1 MALIYF
7 DLDHAR
13 RTHEFIITNSG
24 GLHGEK
30 DINLLES
37 IIEHIQNDDYY
48 PDLECKI
55 THLVYSIIK
64 IHAFSDGNKRTGI
77 ALGAYFLE
85 INDLD
90 FLVSRFII
98 EMENVAVHVADN
110 RINKD
115 LLQQIITSIIN
126 EPEYSEELKVLILDA
141 IGISDNNDDLE
152 ESPF

>member
-1 MALIYF
+1 
-7 DLDHAR
+7 
-13 RTHEFIITNSG
+13 
-24 GLHGEK
+24 
-30 DINLLES
+30 
-37 IIEHIQNDDYY
+37 
-48 PDLECKI
+48 
-55 THLVYSIIK
+55 
-64 IHAFSDGNKRTGI
+64 
-77 ALGAYFLE
+77 
-85 INDLD
+85 
-90 FLVSRFII
+90 II